1 MNRLKEHYQK
11 TVVPALQKG
20 FSYKNPHQVPRLVK
34 IVVSMGVG
42 SATQNKA
49 ILDNAVKDMEQITGR
64 KAIVTKARKSISNF
78 KLRQGMPI
86 GCKVTLRGEV
96 MYEFLDRLIS
106 IVIPRLRDFHGS
118 RLVVGG
124 MLTGQGPDRGAGLLP
139 GSGDRLDGLVRILGQ
154 GGDQA
159 GHGRVQRHRPVDPW
173 FGAQGG
179 EVTQRFTAEHQRQSQ
194 IADDLARVV
203 DRQRF
208 PPPGQRLRQCP
219 VEAGGADGF
228 GQ

>member
-20 FSYKNPHQVPRLVK
+20 FSYKNPHQVPRLEKV
-34 IVVSMGVG
+34 VVSMGVG

-106 IVIPRLRDFHGS
+106 IVIPRLRDFHGIPADS
-118 RLVVGG
+118 FDGRGNYSFGLKEQTVFPEIEYDKVDAIRGLNIAIVTTAHSDDECRQLLKELG
-124 MLTGQGPDRGAGLLP
+124 MPF
-139 GSGDRLDGLVRILGQ
+139 
-154 GGDQA
+154 
-159 GHGRVQRHRPVDPW
+159 QRN
-173 FGAQGG
+173 
-179 EVTQRFTAEHQRQSQ
+179 E
-194 IADDLARVV
+194 
-203 DRQRF
+203 
-208 PPPGQRLRQCP
+208 
-219 VEAGGADGF
+219 
-228 GQ
+228 

>member
-86 GCKVTLRGEV
+86 GCKVTLRDEI
-96 MYEFLDRLIS
+96 MYEFFDRLVA
-106 IVIPRLRDFHGS
+106 IVIPRMRDFRGIPADS
-118 RLVVGG
+118 FDGRGNFSLGIKEQTVFPEIEYDKIDAVRG
-124 MLTGQGPDRGAGLLP
+124 MNINIVTTAHTDDEARELLRELGMPFQRG
-139 GSGDRLDGLVRILGQ
+139 
-154 GGDQA
+154 
-159 GHGRVQRHRPVDPW
+159 
-173 FGAQGG
+173 
-179 EVTQRFTAEHQRQSQ
+179 E
-194 IADDLARVV
+194 
-203 DRQRF
+203 
-208 PPPGQRLRQCP
+208 
-219 VEAGGADGF
+219 
-228 GQ
+228 